1 VRESI
6 AMIKAAGGT
15 PHAVAIALDRQEK
28 AAENGVE
35 VPWSAVQYVQNEL
48 GLRVAAIATLTDL
61 LVYLKSNA
69 DPALGAHYARVI
81 DLPRTLR
88 SVMTKR
94 GFTATIAAP
103 LASTRR

>member
-1 VRESI
+1 
-6 AMIKAAGGT
+6 
-15 PHAVAIALDRQEK
+15 VAIALDRQEK

-81 DLPRTLR
+81 DYANATECDDQ
-88 SVMTKR
+88 R
-94 GFTATIAAP
+94 GFTARLNAACSR
-103 LASTRR
+103 AARR